1 MVLNWWPL
9 IGGGWERVNYLYIEN
24 KMFNE
29 YYYTTTSGEGL
40 GIYIIIYVVAK
51 WPFFK
56 LKDSRGGG
64 CREREGTIL
73 NCDD

>member
-1 MVLNWWPL
+1 
-9 IGGGWERVNYLYIEN
+9 
-24 KMFNE
+24 MFNE